1 MEREGTVLLQK
12 DKPRLMFSE
21 TPFKLRYYFPAKI
34 VKVVQSQTNP
44 RGLPGETGAVLSRQ
58 PLADS

>member
-1 MEREGTVLLQK
+1 MLQK